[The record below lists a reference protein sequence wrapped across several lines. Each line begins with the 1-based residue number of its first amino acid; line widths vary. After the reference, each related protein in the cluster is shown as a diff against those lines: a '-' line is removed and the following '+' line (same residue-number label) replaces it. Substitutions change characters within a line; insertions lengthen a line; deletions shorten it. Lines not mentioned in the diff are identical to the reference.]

1 MVETPSSIFHNICA
15 SYVTEVSSVVRKSR
29 NSLVKACMNFSRNK
43 IAIPQMI
50 PTIVLTAAT
59 TPDPLLALALALDSP
74 NQVLVQNPAAN
85 ELRTFALHLEQNHL
99 RLRADYGYV
108 AQVND

>member
-1 MVETPSSIFHNICA
+1 LHELQQEQNRDPANDPDDSIDRCHD
-15 SYVTEVSSVVRKSR
+15 SR
-29 NSLVKACMNFSRNK
+29 PLASLV
-43 IAIPQMI
+43 
-50 PTIVLTAAT
+50 
-59 TPDPLLALALALDSP
+59 LALALALDSP